1 MHFSALP
8 KAKLTLLRKIQQK
21 KYRYEFQLYM
31 AEGFRLVS
39 EFLVTSPESIEF
51 IIVEE
56 NSKYELKHD
65 FVFHLSTTEI
75 KEFAETQHSQGII
88 AVVKMPKVREI
99 AEILQNA
106 KLIVV
111 CDAVQDPGNLGT
123 IVRNALWFGADALIL
138 GEGTVDLYNP
148 KTIRSCMSSLIS
160 ISIRQLNLNSF
171 FEIDLILA
179 ADVFTYL
186 GDLNAIFDAAE
197 KALSKNGL
205 FIFTVEKT
213 TEPNFILQP
222 TVRYAHN
229 KAYLESLMTANHFM
243 ALRIDNVI
251 LRMQKNVP
259 VEGYLVVMKKVDM
272 ALASSS

>member
-171 FEIDLILA
+171 FEIAESLG
-179 ADVFTYL
+179 FQTYL
-186 GDLNAIFDAAE
+186 FRVTSDSEELNKIEFAE
-197 KALSKNGL
+197 KALLVIGNEGNG
-205 FIFTVEKT
+205 I
-213 TEPNFILQP
+213 Q
-222 TVRYAHN
+222 
-229 KAYLESLMTANHFM
+229 ESLVKPGRTSVIIPDFSKGKTESLNASVASGI
-243 ALRIDNVI
+243 ALHEYRNQH
-251 LRMQKNVP
+251 QKKTLNQNNNL
-259 VEGYLVVMKKVDM
+259 ECLEK
-272 ALASSS
+272 